1 MFLLNVIARCGFDD
15 TDKSD
20 IFGFDDNDKGFF
32 SFDDTD
38 KSDDSCSIGIIQGV
52 YTMTFINENFLLKSD
67 TAVTLYNYCKD
78 LPIID
83 YHSHFNPKH
92 IAENK
97 RFSNITELALGDDHY
112 KWRLM
117 RANGIDEKYITGD
130 GPDED
135 KFRFWCAT
143 VEDAIGNPLY
153 HWTHLEMQRYFGYNG
168 PINKKRAD
176 YIYAH
181 CNEIINGE
189 DFSVWGILKKF
200 RIEMMGTTDSPLDNL
215 EYHRQITQHR
225 KNDPSLPDVQPTFR
239 PQIGI
244 NWYNIKKIGEA
255 ADNEIKNWDDLLTA
269 YAKRIDFFH
278 DMGCRISDH
287 GLDSLSYEENGNQ
300 DTILKKFLRDEALS
314 TAEVNRFKT
323 ALMVALGEIYAA
335 KGWAMQLRMGGMGNN
350 NTRMAQLVGG
360 SGYAAISDEPFARP
374 LSKLLN
380 AMETKKA
387 LPKTILYGLNPVSDT
402 MLSVMIGAF
411 QGDGIPGKIQW
422 GCPWWFNDNKTGIQ
436 NHLIALGNNGL
447 VARFIGMLTD
457 ARSYMSYPR
466 HEYFRRVMAQTIA
479 DWVDNGEFPKDDA
492 KLRQIVEGIAYRNA
506 KEYFGFS
513 CN

>member
-1 MFLLNVIARCGFDD
+1 MSFL
-15 TDKSD
+15 
-20 IFGFDDNDKGFF
+20 
-32 SFDDTD
+32 
-38 KSDDSCSIGIIQGV
+38 
-52 YTMTFINENFLLKSD
+52 NENFLLRSD

-83 YHSHFNPKH
+83 YHSHFVPKH

-117 RANGIDEKYITGD
+117 RANGIDEKFITGN

-135 KFRFWCAT
+135 KFRHWCAT

-153 HWTHLEMQRYFGYNG
+153 HWTYLEMQRYFGYNG
-168 PINKKRAD
+168 PINKERAS

-181 CNEIINGE
+181 CNEIINRDE
-189 DFSVWGILKKF
+189 FSVWGILKKF
-200 RIEMMGTTDSPLDNL
+200 RIKMLGTTDSPLDTL
-215 EYHRQITQHR
+215 EYHKQMALHR
-225 KNDPSLPDVQPTFR
+225 KNDPSLPDMQPTFR
-239 PQIGI
+239 PPVGI
-244 NWYNIKKIGEA
+244 WPGYGEYVKKLGQVAGI
-255 ADNEIKNWDDLLTA
+255 EIKNWDDLLAA
-269 YAKRIDFFH
+269 YSNRVDFFH
-278 DMGCRISDH
+278 EAGCRISDH
-287 GLDSLSYEENGNQ
+287 GLDNLTYEDAGNPDAILQKALIGENPSQTEINC
-300 DTILKKFLRDEALS
+300 
-314 TAEVNRFKT
+314 FKT
-323 ALMVALGEIYAA
+323 ALMVSLGEMYAA
-335 KGWAMQLRMGGMGNN
+335 KGWAMQLRMSGMGNN

-360 SGYAAISDEPFARP
+360 SGYAAISDEPFARH
-374 LSKLLN
+374 LAQLLN
-380 AMETKKA
+380 ALEMKEA
-387 LPKTILYGLNPVSDT
+387 LPKTILYSLNPVSDT
-402 MLSVMIGAF
+402 VLSVIIGAF
-411 QGDGIPGKIQW
+411 QGGGIPGKIQW

-479 DWVDNGEFPKDDA
+479 DWVDNGEFPKDEA

-506 KEYFGFS
+506 KEYFI
-513 CN
+513 NRAI